1 MSGAWP
7 PTRASRLQ
15 HEHDG
20 TDTVKP
26 IRSRMG
32 TAGETPG
39 GGTVADRPA
48 TPRTAALARSS
59 PGKARLTRQI
69 VKRSVGDDVWQVL
82 VDATEKAVLVHDAQG
97 VVQVVSAAATELF
110 PGLVPGAQLTEVD
123 GFGSAG
129 SEPFEITHAGVRWRW
144 RSEKI
149 DAHHLAWHGDVL
161 DDAEEWCDNCAWSK
175 FLANASRLLNG
186 SLDRELTLRAIVQ
199 LAVPMLAD
207 CCAVV
212 LPAPRG
218 RLEWWRFIRG
228 GATARGKI
236 GQYALESVADLAE
249 VYASTDAGLTRSRLV
264 PGMAA
269 DWLVPA
275 EFGEV
280 GDLVVAPMRH
290 RDRVVGALVLVNGV
304 QRGALDPARFDVMED
319 YAGRGATALSQ
330 IAAYAAQAEAA
341 TILESNLMPGPLPE
355 LQGTAFAAA
364 YRPAKESLRVG
375 GDFYEVYPSADG
387 GALFMLGDVAG
398 NGVEAAALAG
408 RIEHSVA
415 ALRLVESR
423 PARLLYLLNQT
434 ILGNSDN
441 RFATLVVGSLSKGDG
456 GGLELVLASGGHP
469 PPVVLRVDGTVQEIV
484 VPGTLVGV
492 LPEPRF
498 SEATV
503 VLEPGDVCLLY
514 SDGVTEARGG
524 VDGQEQFGAQ
534 RLGDA
539 MVDGTGM
546 SAAELTGHIQLKLD
560 RWLGGREHDDIA
572 LLAVQAVAS

>member
-1 MSGAWP
+1 M
-7 PTRASRLQ
+7 
-15 HEHDG
+15 D
-20 TDTVKP
+20 DTVDR
-26 IRSRMG
+26 ITNRMR

-48 TPRTAALARSS
+48 TPRTTALPRSG

-69 VKRSVGDDVWQVL
+69 VKRAVGEDVWQVL
-82 VDATEKAVLVHDAQG
+82 VDATHQAVLVHDAQG

-110 PGLVPGAQLTEVD
+110 PGLVPGARLTDVD
-123 GFGSAG
+123 GFAAAG
-129 SEPFEITHAGVRWRW
+129 TEPFEVTHAGVRWRW
-144 RSEKI
+144 RAEQI
-149 DAHHLAWHGDVL
+149 DGHLAWHGDVL
-161 DDAEEWCDNCAWSK
+161 DDVDQWCDNCAWLR

-186 SLDRELTLRAIVQ
+186 SLDRDLTLKAFVQ

-207 CCAVV
+207 CAAVV

-218 RLEWWRFIRG
+218 RLEWWRFVRG
-228 GATARGKI
+228 GATARGRI
-236 GQYALESVADLAE
+236 GQYALESVVDLAD
-249 VYASTDAGLTRSRLV
+249 VLNSPDAELTRSSLATGASV
-264 PGMAA
+264 
-269 DWLVPA
+269 DWLLPP

-280 GDLVVAPMRH
+280 GDLIVTPMRH
-290 RDRVVGALVLVNGV
+290 HERVVGALVLVNGV
-304 QRGALDPARFDVMED
+304 QRGSLDTARFDVMED

-330 IAAYAAQAEAA
+330 VAAYTAQAEAA
-341 TILESNLMPGPLPE
+341 TILESDLIPGPLPE
-355 LQGTAFAAA
+355 VSGTVLSAA
-364 YRPAKESLRVG
+364 YRPAKEALRVG

-441 RFATLVVGSLSKGDG
+441 RFATLVLGSLSKGDD
-456 GGLELVLASGGHP
+456 GLELVLASGGHP
-469 PPVVLRVDGTVQEIV
+469 PPVVLRADGTVQEVV

-492 LPEPRF
+492 LAEPRF
-498 SEATV
+498 GEATV
-503 VLEPGDVCLLY
+503 MLAPGEVCLLY

-524 VDGQEQFGAQ
+524 QDGQEQFGAQ
-534 RLGDA
+534 RLGEA
-539 MVDGTGM
+539 MAGATGM
-546 SAAELTGHIQLKLD
+546 SADELTSHIERKLEH
-560 RWLGGREHDDIA
+560 WLGGREHDDIA
-572 LLAVQAVAS
+572 LLAVQASTS